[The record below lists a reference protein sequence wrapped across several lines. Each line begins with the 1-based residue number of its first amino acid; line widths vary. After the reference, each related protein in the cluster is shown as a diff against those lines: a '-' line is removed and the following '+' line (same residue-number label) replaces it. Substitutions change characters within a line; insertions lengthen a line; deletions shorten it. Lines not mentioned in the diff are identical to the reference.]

1 MAVLP
6 TISTSCIVISALLVA
21 YGWYLIS
28 RRRIEAHKKVM
39 LTAAVFA
46 LLFFTIYMSRTLFI
60 GNTSFGGPENVKVYY
75 TLFLI
80 FHIILATVGAVF
92 GLVTIWT
99 GLKDKRVRHRRLGPI
114 TSIIWFGSASTGV
127 VVYWLLY
134 VLYPGGQTTSL
145 IKAVLGF

>member
-1 MAVLP
+1 MEMLP

-28 RRRIEAHKKVM
+28 RRRTEAHKKVM
-39 LTAAVFA
+39 LAAAVFA
-46 LLFFTIYMSRTLFI
+46 LLFFVIYMSRTLFI
-60 GNTSFGGPENVKVYY
+60 GNTSFGGPEDVKVYY
-75 TLFLI
+75 TAFLF
-80 FHIILATVGAVF
+80 FHIVLATIGAVF
-92 GLVTIWT
+92 GLVTIWS
-99 GLKDKRVRHRRLGPI
+99 GLKDNRSRHRRLGPV
-114 TSIIWFGSASTGV
+114 TSIIWFCSASTGV

>member
-1 MAVLP
+1 MAILP

-28 RRRIEAHKKVM
+28 RKRTEAHKKVM
-39 LTAAVFA
+39 LAAAVFA
-46 LLFFTIYMSRTLFI
+46 LLFFIIYMSRTLFI

-75 TLFLI
+75 TVFLI
-80 FHIILATVGAVF
+80 FHITLATVGAVF

-99 GLKDKRVRHRRLGPI
+99 GLKDIRPRHRRLGPV

-127 VVYWLLY
+127 IVYWLLY